1 MDCFVTKIS
10 KTQALL
16 ATLGAA
22 GAMALATTASADTRV
37 TVQSG
42 DTVAKLADQYHS
54 SVEAIKEKNQ
64 LANPNVILVG
74 QQLDIPNDD
83 QNGNDGDNKT
93 GDSNSQVK
101 TVDSNVQVATNSTNE
116 ATGQSM
122 YQDHNGIDYSSMRN
136 AVNYGSG
143 SQGAQ
148 GNVANTAVS
157 GQASTQVG
165 HGATYSPAQAVA
177 RAQSQVGTPY
187 VWGGNQPGG
196 FDCSGLV
203 QWSYGLSGNN
213 RTTYTQQAMGAHHY
227 DVQNAQPGDLYFW
240 GSDAAPY
247 HTAIATGNGGYIQ
260 APQPGQNVQNGNINW
275 YHPNY
280 YVSMQ

>member
-64 LANPNVILVG
+64 LADPNIILVG

-83 QNGNDGDNKT
+83 QNGNNGDNET

-116 ATGQSM
+116 ATGQSRQLGSQCIKIITVLIIRPCGM
-122 YQDHNGIDYSSMRN
+122 LLIMAQDHRVLKAMWP
-136 AVNYGSG
+136 
-143 SQGAQ
+143 
-148 GNVANTAVS
+148 
-157 GQASTQVG
+157 TQL
-165 HGATYSPAQAVA
+165 Y
-177 RAQSQVGTPY
+177 QVKQ
-187 VWGGNQPGG
+187 VIK
-196 FDCSGLV
+196 LV
-203 QWSYGLSGNN
+203 MVLLIHQL
-213 RTTYTQQAMGAHHY
+213 RQ
-227 DVQNAQPGDLYFW
+227 
-240 GSDAAPY
+240 
-247 HTAIATGNGGYIQ
+247 
-260 APQPGQNVQNGNINW
+260 
-275 YHPNY
+275 
-280 YVSMQ
+280 

>member
-1 MDCFVTKIS
+1 MTKIS

-54 SVEAIKEKNQ
+54 SVDAIKEKNQ
-64 LANPNVILVG
+64 LADPNMIVVG

-83 QNGNDGDNKT
+83 QNGNDDDNQT
-93 GDSNSQVK
+93 GNSNSQVK
-101 TVDSNVQVATNSTNE
+101 TVNSNVQVATNSING

-177 RAQSQVGTPY
+177 RGDSV
-187 VWGGNQPGG
+187 
-196 FDCSGLV
+196 C
-203 QWSYGLSGNN
+203 
-213 RTTYTQQAMGAHHY
+213 MGR
-227 DVQNAQPGDLYFW
+227 
-240 GSDAAPY
+240 
-247 HTAIATGNGGYIQ
+247 
-260 APQPGQNVQNGNINW
+260 
-275 YHPNY
+275 
-280 YVSMQ
+280 